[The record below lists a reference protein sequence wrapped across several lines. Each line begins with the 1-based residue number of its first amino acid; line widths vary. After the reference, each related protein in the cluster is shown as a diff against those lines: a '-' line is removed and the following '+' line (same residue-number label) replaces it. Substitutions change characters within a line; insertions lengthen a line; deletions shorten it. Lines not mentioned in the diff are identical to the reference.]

1 MNKVVIVSAQ
11 RTPVGKFRGKLS
23 NYSAVEL
30 GTAALKSAMDQIQ
43 LDPNHIQNVI
53 FGNVVQAGTGQNPAR
68 QIAVN
73 AGLPYT
79 TPGMTVNEVCGSG
92 LKSIILGKQLIQLG
106 EANVVAVG
114 GVESMTN
121 TPELILKKGDAP
133 VKSFMHDGLTD
144 VFHEIAMGLTA
155 EEIATQYNVSREA
168 QDAFAMNS
176 HLKSDKATKDGKFNL
191 EMVPLED
198 VNGETMTADELIRPE
213 SNMEDL
219 AALKTIFK
227 EDGTVT
233 AGNASALSDGGSAL
247 ILMSESYAEEHGYT
261 ILATLGAHTEIGCDP
276 LYMGYAPFY
285 AVEELLNKT
294 GKTIQDIDLVEM
306 TEAFSAQ
313 SIPVKQNLNIPDE
326 KFNIY
331 GGAIALGHPLGSTG
345 SRLVTTLTH
354 ALRQENK
361 RTGIATACI
370 GGGLGIALMIEKG
383 AGVQ

>member
-30 GTAALKSAMDQIQ
+30 GTAALKSAINKIQ
-43 LDPNHIQNVI
+43 LDPKDIENVI
-53 FGNVVQAGTGQNPAR
+53 FGNVVQAGTGQNAAR

-73 AGLPYT
+73 AGLPYE

-114 GVESMTN
+114 GIESMTN
-121 TPELILKKGDAP
+121 TPDLVLKKGDAP

-144 VFHEIAMGLTA
+144 VFHNMAMGLTA
-155 EEIATQYNVSREA
+155 EAIATKYEVTREE
-168 QDAFAMNS
+168 QDTFALNS
-176 HLKSDKATKDGKFNL
+176 HLKSDKATKAGKFN
-191 EMVPLED
+191 EEIVPLED
-198 VNGETMTADELIRPE
+198 VNGETITSDELTRPE
-213 SNMEDL
+213 STIEDL
-219 AALKTIFK
+219 ATLKTIFK

-247 ILMSESYAEEHGYT
+247 ILMSESYAKEHGYT
-261 ILATLGAHTEIGCDP
+261 ILATVGQHAEIGCDP

-285 AVEELLNKT
+285 AVESLLNKT

-313 SIPVKQNLNIPDE
+313 SIPVKKNLNIPDE

-345 SRLVTTLTH
+345 SRLVTTLAH
-354 ALRQENK
+354 ALKQEDK
-361 RTGIATACI
+361 QTGIATACI

-383 AGVQ
+383 VGL

>member
-11 RTPVGKFRGKLS
+11 RTPVGKFRGRLS

-30 GTAALKSAMDQIQ
+30 GTAALKSAINKIQ
-43 LDPNHIQNVI
+43 LDPKDIENVI
-53 FGNVVQAGTGQNPAR
+53 FGNVVQAGTGQNAAR

-73 AGLPYT
+73 AGLPYE

-121 TPELILKKGDAP
+121 TPDLILKKGDAP

-144 VFHEIAMGLTA
+144 VFHNMAMGLTA
-155 EEIATQYNVSREA
+155 EAIATKYEVTREE
-168 QDAFAMNS
+168 QDAFALNS
-176 HLKSDKATKDGKFNL
+176 HLKSDKATKAGKFN
-191 EMVPLED
+191 EEIVSLED
-198 VNGETMTADELIRPE
+198 VNGETMTSDELIRPE
-213 SNMEDL
+213 STMEDL
-219 AALKTIFK
+219 GTLKTIFK

-247 ILMSESYAEEHGYT
+247 ILMSESYAKENGYT
-261 ILATLGAHTEIGCDP
+261 ILATVGQHAEIGCDP

-285 AVEELLNKT
+285 AVKSLLNKT
-294 GKTIQDIDLVEM
+294 RKTIQDIDLVEM

-313 SIPVKQNLNIPDE
+313 SIPVKKNLNIPDE

-345 SRLVTTLTH
+345 SRLVTTLAH
-354 ALRQENK
+354 ALKQEDK
-361 RTGIATACI
+361 QTGIATACI

-383 AGVQ
+383 VGL

>member
-11 RTPVGKFRGKLS
+11 RTPVGKFKGRLS

-30 GTAALKSAMDQIQ
+30 GTAALKSAINKIQ
-43 LDPNHIQNVI
+43 LDPKDIENVI
-53 FGNVVQAGTGQNPAR
+53 FGNVVQAGTGQNAAR

-73 AGLPYT
+73 AGLPYE

-121 TPELILKKGDAP
+121 TPDLILKKGDAP

-144 VFHEIAMGLTA
+144 VFHNMAMGLTA
-155 EEIATQYNVSREA
+155 EAIATKYEVTREE
-168 QDAFAMNS
+168 QDTFALNS
-176 HLKSDKATKDGKFNL
+176 HLKSDKATKAGKFN
-191 EMVPLED
+191 EEIVPLED
-198 VNGETMTADELIRPE
+198 VNGETITSDELIRPE
-213 SNMEDL
+213 STIEDL
-219 AALKTIFK
+219 ATLKTIFK

-247 ILMSESYAEEHGYT
+247 ILMSESYAKEHGYT
-261 ILATLGAHTEIGCDP
+261 ILATVGQHAEIGCDP

-285 AVEELLNKT
+285 AVESLLNKT

-313 SIPVKQNLNIPDE
+313 SIPVKKNLNIPDE

-345 SRLVTTLTH
+345 SRLVTTLAH
-354 ALRQENK
+354 ALKQEDK
-361 RTGIATACI
+361 QTGIATACI

-383 AGVQ
+383 VGL

>member
-11 RTPVGKFRGKLS
+11 RTPVGKFRGRLS

-30 GTAALKSAMDQIQ
+30 GTAALKSAINKIQ
-43 LDPNHIQNVI
+43 LDPKDIENVI
-53 FGNVVQAGTGQNPAR
+53 FGNVVQAGTGQNAAR

-73 AGLPYT
+73 AGLPYE

-121 TPELILKKGDAP
+121 TPDLILKKGDAP

-144 VFHEIAMGLTA
+144 VFHNMAMGLTA
-155 EEIATQYNVSREA
+155 EAIATKYEVTREE
-168 QDAFAMNS
+168 QDAFALNS
-176 HLKSDKATKDGKFNL
+176 HLKSDKAKKAGKFN
-191 EMVPLED
+191 EEIVSLED
-198 VNGETMTADELIRPE
+198 VNGETMTSDELIRPE
-213 SNMEDL
+213 STMEDL
-219 AALKTIFK
+219 GTLKTIFK

-247 ILMSESYAEEHGYT
+247 ILMSESYAKEHGYT
-261 ILATLGAHTEIGCDP
+261 ILATVGQHAEIGCDP

-285 AVEELLNKT
+285 AVESLLNKT
-294 GKTIQDIDLVEM
+294 GKSIQDIDLVEM

-313 SIPVKQNLNIPDE
+313 SIPVKKNLNIPDE

-345 SRLVTTLTH
+345 SRLVTTLAH
-354 ALRQENK
+354 ALKQEDK
-361 RTGIATACI
+361 QTGIATACI

-383 AGVQ
+383 VGL

>member
-30 GTAALKSAMDQIQ
+30 GTAAFKSAINKIQ
-43 LDPNHIQNVI
+43 LDPKDIENVI
-53 FGNVVQAGTGQNPAR
+53 FGNVVQAGTGQNAAR

-73 AGLPYT
+73 AGLPYE

-114 GVESMTN
+114 GIESMTN
-121 TPELILKKGDAP
+121 TPDLVLKKGDAP

-144 VFHEIAMGLTA
+144 VFHNMAMGLTA
-155 EEIATQYNVSREA
+155 EAIATKYEVTREE
-168 QDAFAMNS
+168 QDTFALNS
-176 HLKSDKATKDGKFNL
+176 HLKSDKATKAGKFN
-191 EMVPLED
+191 EEIVPLED
-198 VNGETMTADELIRPE
+198 VNGETITSDELIRPE
-213 SNMEDL
+213 STIEDL
-219 AALKTIFK
+219 ATLKTIFK

-247 ILMSESYAEEHGYT
+247 ILMSESYAKEHGYT
-261 ILATLGAHTEIGCDP
+261 ILATVGQHAEIGCDP

-285 AVEELLNKT
+285 AVESLLNKT

-313 SIPVKQNLNIPDE
+313 SIPVKKNLNIPDE

-345 SRLVTTLTH
+345 SRLVTTLAH
-354 ALRQENK
+354 ALKQEDK
-361 RTGIATACI
+361 QTGIATACI

-383 AGVQ
+383 VGL

>member
-11 RTPVGKFRGKLS
+11 RTPVGKFRGRLS

-30 GTAALKSAMDQIQ
+30 GTAALKSAINKIQ
-43 LDPNHIQNVI
+43 LDPKDIENVI
-53 FGNVVQAGTGQNPAR
+53 FGNVVQAGTGQNAAR

-73 AGLPYT
+73 AGLPYE

-114 GVESMTN
+114 GIESMTN
-121 TPELILKKGDAP
+121 TPDLILKKGDAP

-144 VFHEIAMGLTA
+144 VFHNMAMGLTA
-155 EEIATQYNVSREA
+155 EAIATKYEVTREE
-168 QDAFAMNS
+168 QDTFALNS
-176 HLKSDKATKDGKFNL
+176 HLKSDKATKAGKFN
-191 EMVPLED
+191 EEIVPLED
-198 VNGETMTADELIRPE
+198 VNGQTITSDELIRPE
-213 SNMEDL
+213 STIEDL
-219 AALKTIFK
+219 ATLKTIFK

-247 ILMSESYAEEHGYT
+247 ILMSESYAKEHGYT
-261 ILATLGAHTEIGCDP
+261 ILATVGQHAEIGCDP

-285 AVEELLNKT
+285 AVESLLNKT

-313 SIPVKQNLNIPDE
+313 SIPVKKNLNIPDE

-345 SRLVTTLTH
+345 SRLVTTLAH
-354 ALRQENK
+354 ALKQEDK
-361 RTGIATACI
+361 QTGIATACI

-383 AGVQ
+383 VGL

>member
-11 RTPVGKFRGKLS
+11 RTPVGKFRGRLS

-30 GTAALKSAMDQIQ
+30 GTAALKSAINKIQ
-43 LDPNHIQNVI
+43 LDPKDIENVI
-53 FGNVVQAGTGQNPAR
+53 FGNVVQAGTGQNAAR

-73 AGLPYT
+73 ASLPYE

-121 TPELILKKGDAP
+121 TPDLILKKGDAP

-144 VFHEIAMGLTA
+144 VFHNMAMGLTA
-155 EEIATQYNVSREA
+155 EAIATKYEVTREE
-168 QDAFAMNS
+168 QDAFALNS
-176 HLKSDKATKDGKFNL
+176 HLKSDKATKAGKFN
-191 EMVPLED
+191 EEIVSLED
-198 VNGETMTADELIRPE
+198 VNGETMTSDELIRPE
-213 SNMEDL
+213 STMEDL
-219 AALKTIFK
+219 ATLKTIFK
-227 EDGTVT
+227 EHGTVT

-247 ILMSESYAEEHGYT
+247 ILMSESYAKEHGYT
-261 ILATLGAHTEIGCDP
+261 ILATVGQHAEIGCDP

-285 AVEELLNKT
+285 AVESLLNKT

-313 SIPVKQNLNIPDE
+313 SIPVKKNLNIPDE

-345 SRLVTTLTH
+345 SRLVTTLAH
-354 ALRQENK
+354 ALKQEDK
-361 RTGIATACI
+361 QTGIATACI

-383 AGVQ
+383 VGL

>member
-11 RTPVGKFRGKLS
+11 RTPVGKFRGRLS

-30 GTAALKSAMDQIQ
+30 GTAALKSAINKIQ
-43 LDPNHIQNVI
+43 LDPKDIENVI
-53 FGNVVQAGTGQNPAR
+53 FGNVVQAGTGQNAAR

-73 AGLPYT
+73 AGLPYE

-121 TPELILKKGDAP
+121 TPDLILKKGDAP

-144 VFHEIAMGLTA
+144 VFHNMAMGLTA
-155 EEIATQYNVSREA
+155 EAIATKYEVTREE
-168 QDAFAMNS
+168 QDAFALNS
-176 HLKSDKATKDGKFNL
+176 HLKSDKATKAGKFN
-191 EMVPLED
+191 EEIVSLED
-198 VNGETMTADELIRPE
+198 ANGETMTSDELVRPE
-213 SNMEDL
+213 STMEDL
-219 AALKTIFK
+219 GTLKTIFK

-247 ILMSESYAEEHGYT
+247 ILMSESYAKEHGYT
-261 ILATLGAHTEIGCDP
+261 ILATVGQHAEIGCDP

-285 AVEELLNKT
+285 AVESLLNKT

-313 SIPVKQNLNIPDE
+313 SIPVKKNLNIPDE

-345 SRLVTTLTH
+345 SRLVTTLAH
-354 ALRQENK
+354 ALKQEDK
-361 RTGIATACI
+361 QTGIATACI

-383 AGVQ
+383 VGL

>member
-30 GTAALKSAMDQIQ
+30 GTAALKSAINKIQ
-43 LDPNHIQNVI
+43 LDPKDIENVI
-53 FGNVVQAGTGQNPAR
+53 FGNVVQAGTGQNAAR

-73 AGLPYT
+73 AGLPYE

-114 GVESMTN
+114 GIESMTN
-121 TPELILKKGDAP
+121 TPELVLKKGDAP

-144 VFHEIAMGLTA
+144 VFHNMAMGLTA
-155 EEIATQYNVSREA
+155 EAIATKYEVTREE
-168 QDAFAMNS
+168 QDAFALNS
-176 HLKSDKATKDGKFNL
+176 HLKSDKATKAGKFN
-191 EMVPLED
+191 EEIVPLED
-198 VNGETMTADELIRPE
+198 VNGETITSDELIRPE
-213 SNMEDL
+213 STMEDL
-219 AALKTIFK
+219 ATLKTIFK

-247 ILMSESYAEEHGYT
+247 ILMSESYAKEHGYT
-261 ILATLGAHTEIGCDP
+261 ILATVGQHAEIGCDP

-285 AVEELLNKT
+285 AVESLLNKT

-313 SIPVKQNLNIPDE
+313 SIPVKKNLNIPDE

-345 SRLVTTLTH
+345 SRLVTTLAH
-354 ALRQENK
+354 ALKQEDK
-361 RTGIATACI
+361 QTGIATACI

-383 AGVQ
+383 VGL

>member
-30 GTAALKSAMDQIQ
+30 GTAALKSAINKIQ
-43 LDPNHIQNVI
+43 LDPKDIENVI
-53 FGNVVQAGTGQNPAR
+53 FGNVVQAGTGQNAAR

-73 AGLPYT
+73 AGLPYE

-114 GVESMTN
+114 GIESMTN
-121 TPELILKKGDAP
+121 TPDLVLKKGDAP

-144 VFHEIAMGLTA
+144 VFHNMAMGLTA
-155 EEIATQYNVSREA
+155 EAIATKYEVTREE
-168 QDAFAMNS
+168 QDTFALNS
-176 HLKSDKATKDGKFNL
+176 HLKSDKATKAGKFNEEIVL
-191 EMVPLED
+191 LED
-198 VNGETMTADELIRPE
+198 VNGETITSDELIRPE
-213 SNMEDL
+213 STIEDL
-219 AALKTIFK
+219 ATLKTIFK

-247 ILMSESYAEEHGYT
+247 ILMSESYAKEHGYT
-261 ILATLGAHTEIGCDP
+261 ILATVGQHAEIGCDP

-285 AVEELLNKT
+285 AVESLLNKT

-313 SIPVKQNLNIPDE
+313 SIPVKKNLNIPDE

-345 SRLVTTLTH
+345 SRLVTTLAH
-354 ALRQENK
+354 ALKQEDK
-361 RTGIATACI
+361 QTGIATACI

-383 AGVQ
+383 VGL

>member
-30 GTAALKSAMDQIQ
+30 GTAALKSAINKIQ
-43 LDPNHIQNVI
+43 LDPKDIENVI
-53 FGNVVQAGTGQNPAR
+53 FGNVVQAGTGQNAAR

-73 AGLPYT
+73 AGLPYEI
-79 TPGMTVNEVCGSG
+79 PGMTVNEVCGSG

-114 GVESMTN
+114 GIESMTN
-121 TPELILKKGDAP
+121 TPDLVLKKGDAP

-144 VFHEIAMGLTA
+144 VFHNMAMGLTA
-155 EEIATQYNVSREA
+155 EAIATKYEVTREE
-168 QDAFAMNS
+168 QDAFALNS
-176 HLKSDKATKDGKFNL
+176 HLKSDKATKAGKFN
-191 EMVPLED
+191 EEIVPLED
-198 VNGETMTADELIRPE
+198 VNGETITSDELIRPE
-213 SNMEDL
+213 STMEDL
-219 AALKTIFK
+219 ATLKTIFK

-247 ILMSESYAEEHGYT
+247 ILMSESYAKEHGYT
-261 ILATLGAHTEIGCDP
+261 ILATVGQHAEIGCDP

-285 AVEELLNKT
+285 AVESLLNKT

-313 SIPVKQNLNIPDE
+313 SIPVKKNLNIPDE

-345 SRLVTTLTH
+345 SRLVTTLAH
-354 ALRQENK
+354 ALKQEDK
-361 RTGIATACI
+361 QTGIATACI

-383 AGVQ
+383 VGL

>member
-11 RTPVGKFRGKLS
+11 RTPVGKFRGRLS

-30 GTAALKSAMDQIQ
+30 GTAALKSAINKIQ
-43 LDPNHIQNVI
+43 LDPKDIENVI
-53 FGNVVQAGTGQNPAR
+53 FGNVVQAGTGQNAAR

-73 AGLPYT
+73 AGLPYE

-106 EANVVAVG
+106 DANVVAVG
-114 GVESMTN
+114 GIESMTN
-121 TPELILKKGDAP
+121 TPDLILKKGDAP

-144 VFHEIAMGLTA
+144 VFHNMAMGLTA
-155 EEIATQYNVSREA
+155 EAIATKYEVTREE
-168 QDAFAMNS
+168 QDTFALNS
-176 HLKSDKATKDGKFNL
+176 HLKSDKATKAGKFN
-191 EMVPLED
+191 EEIVPLED
-198 VNGETMTADELIRPE
+198 VNGETITSDELIRPE
-213 SNMEDL
+213 STIEDL
-219 AALKTIFK
+219 ATLKTIFK

-247 ILMSESYAEEHGYT
+247 ILMSESYAKEHGYT
-261 ILATLGAHTEIGCDP
+261 ILATVGQHAEIGCDP

-285 AVEELLNKT
+285 AVESLLNKT

-313 SIPVKQNLNIPDE
+313 SIPVKKNLNIPDE

-345 SRLVTTLTH
+345 SRLVTTLAH
-354 ALRQENK
+354 ALKQEDK
-361 RTGIATACI
+361 QTGIATACI

-383 AGVQ
+383 VGL

>member
-11 RTPVGKFRGKLS
+11 RTPVGKFRGRLS

-30 GTAALKSAMDQIQ
+30 GTAALKSAINKIQ
-43 LDPNHIQNVI
+43 LDPKDIENVI
-53 FGNVVQAGTGQNPAR
+53 FGNVVQAGTGQNAAR

-73 AGLPYT
+73 AGLPYE

-121 TPELILKKGDAP
+121 TPDLILKKGDAP

-144 VFHEIAMGLTA
+144 VFHDMAMGLTA
-155 EEIATQYNVSREA
+155 EAIATKYEVSREE
-168 QDAFAMNS
+168 QDAFALNS
-176 HLKSDKATKDGKFNL
+176 HLKSDKATKAGKFN
-191 EMVPLED
+191 EEIVSLED
-198 VNGETMTADELIRPE
+198 VNGEIMTSDELIRPE
-213 SNMEDL
+213 STMEDL
-219 AALKTIFK
+219 ATLKTIFK

-247 ILMSESYAEEHGYT
+247 ILMSESYAKEHGYT
-261 ILATLGAHTEIGCDP
+261 ILATVGQHAEIGCDP

-285 AVEELLNKT
+285 AVESLLNKT

-313 SIPVKQNLNIPDE
+313 SIPVKKNLNIPDE

-345 SRLVTTLTH
+345 SRLVTTLAH
-354 ALRQENK
+354 ALKQENK
-361 RTGIATACI
+361 QTGIATACI

-383 AGVQ
+383 VGL

>member
-23 NYSAVEL
+23 NYTAVEL
-30 GTAALKSAMDQIQ
+30 GTAALKSAINKIQ
-43 LDPNHIQNVI
+43 LDPKDIENVI
-53 FGNVVQAGTGQNPAR
+53 FGNVVQAGTGQNAAR

-73 AGLPYT
+73 AGLPYE

-114 GVESMTN
+114 GIESMTN
-121 TPELILKKGDAP
+121 TPDLVLKKGDAP

-144 VFHEIAMGLTA
+144 VFHNMAMGLTA
-155 EEIATQYNVSREA
+155 EAIATKYEVTREE
-168 QDAFAMNS
+168 QDAFALNS
-176 HLKSDKATKDGKFNL
+176 HLKSDKATKAGKFN
-191 EMVPLED
+191 EEIVPLED
-198 VNGETMTADELIRPE
+198 VNGETITSDELIRPE
-213 SNMEDL
+213 STIEDL
-219 AALKTIFK
+219 ATLKTIFK

-247 ILMSESYAEEHGYT
+247 ILMSESYAKEHGYT
-261 ILATLGAHTEIGCDP
+261 ILATVGQHAEIGCDP

-285 AVEELLNKT
+285 AVESLLNKT

-313 SIPVKQNLNIPDE
+313 SIPVKKNLNIPDE

-345 SRLVTTLTH
+345 SRLVTTLAH
-354 ALRQENK
+354 ALKQEDK
-361 RTGIATACI
+361 QTGIATACI

-383 AGVQ
+383 VGL

>member
-11 RTPVGKFRGKLS
+11 RTPVGKFRGRLS

-30 GTAALKSAMDQIQ
+30 GTAALKSAINKIQ
-43 LDPNHIQNVI
+43 LDPKDIENVI
-53 FGNVVQAGTGQNPAR
+53 FGNVVQAGTGQNAAR

-73 AGLPYT
+73 AGLPYE

-121 TPELILKKGDAP
+121 TPDLILKKGDAP

-144 VFHEIAMGLTA
+144 VFHNMAMGLTA
-155 EEIATQYNVSREA
+155 EAIATKYEVTREE
-168 QDAFAMNS
+168 QDAFALNS
-176 HLKSDKATKDGKFNL
+176 HLKSDKATKAGKFN
-191 EMVPLED
+191 EEIVSLED
-198 VNGETMTADELIRPE
+198 VNGETMTSDELIRPE
-213 SNMEDL
+213 STVEDL
-219 AALKTIFK
+219 ATLKTIFK

-247 ILMSESYAEEHGYT
+247 ILMSESYAKEHGYT
-261 ILATLGAHTEIGCDP
+261 ILATVGQHAEIGCDP

-285 AVEELLNKT
+285 AVESLLNKT

-313 SIPVKQNLNIPDE
+313 SIPVKKNLNIPDE

-345 SRLVTTLTH
+345 SRLVTTLAH
-354 ALRQENK
+354 ALKQEDK
-361 RTGIATACI
+361 QTGIATACI

-383 AGVQ
+383 VGL

>member
-23 NYSAVEL
+23 NYTAVEL
-30 GTAALKSAMDQIQ
+30 GTAALKSAINKIQ
-43 LDPNHIQNVI
+43 LDPKDIENVI
-53 FGNVVQAGTGQNPAR
+53 FGNVVQAGTGQNAAR

-73 AGLPYT
+73 ARLPYE

-121 TPELILKKGDAP
+121 TPDLILKKGDAP

-144 VFHEIAMGLTA
+144 VFHNMAMGLTA
-155 EEIATQYNVSREA
+155 EAIATKYEVTREE
-168 QDAFAMNS
+168 QDAFALNS
-176 HLKSDKATKDGKFNL
+176 HLKSDKATKAGKFN
-191 EMVPLED
+191 EEIVSLED
-198 VNGETMTADELIRPE
+198 VNGETMTSDELIRPE
-213 SNMEDL
+213 STMEDL
-219 AALKTIFK
+219 ATLKTIFK

-247 ILMSESYAEEHGYT
+247 ILMSESYAKEHGYT
-261 ILATLGAHTEIGCDP
+261 ILATVGQHAEIGCDP

-285 AVEELLNKT
+285 AVESLLNKT

-313 SIPVKQNLNIPDE
+313 SIPVKKNLNIPDE

-345 SRLVTTLTH
+345 SRLVTTLAH
-354 ALRQENK
+354 ALKQEDK
-361 RTGIATACI
+361 QTGIATACI

-383 AGVQ
+383 VGL

>member
-11 RTPVGKFRGKLS
+11 RTPVGKFKGRLS

-30 GTAALKSAMDQIQ
+30 GTAALKSAINKIQ
-43 LDPNHIQNVI
+43 LDPKDIENVI
-53 FGNVVQAGTGQNPAR
+53 FGNVVQAGTGQNAAR

-73 AGLPYT
+73 AGLPYE

-121 TPELILKKGDAP
+121 TPDLILKKGDAP

-144 VFHEIAMGLTA
+144 VFHNMAMGLTA
-155 EEIATQYNVSREA
+155 EAIATKYEVTREE
-168 QDAFAMNS
+168 QDTFALNS
-176 HLKSDKATKDGKFNL
+176 HLKSDKATKAGKFN
-191 EMVPLED
+191 EEIVSLED
-198 VNGETMTADELIRPE
+198 VNGETMTSDELIRPE
-213 SNMEDL
+213 STMEDL
-219 AALKTIFK
+219 AILKTIFK

-247 ILMSESYAEEHGYT
+247 ILMSESYAKEHGYT
-261 ILATLGAHTEIGCDP
+261 ILATVGQHAEIGCDP

-285 AVEELLNKT
+285 AVESLLNKT

-313 SIPVKQNLNIPDE
+313 SIPVKKNLNIPDE

-345 SRLVTTLTH
+345 SRLVTTLAH
-354 ALRQENK
+354 ALKQEDK
-361 RTGIATACI
+361 QTGIATACI

-383 AGVQ
+383 VGL

>member
-11 RTPVGKFRGKLS
+11 RTPVGKFRGRLS

-30 GTAALKSAMDQIQ
+30 GTAALKSAINKIQ
-43 LDPNHIQNVI
+43 LDPKDIENVI
-53 FGNVVQAGTGQNPAR
+53 FGNVVQAGTGQNAAR

-73 AGLPYT
+73 AGLPYE

-114 GVESMTN
+114 GIESMTN
-121 TPELILKKGDAP
+121 TPDLILKKGDAP

-144 VFHEIAMGLTA
+144 VFHNMAMGLTA
-155 EEIATQYNVSREA
+155 EAIATKYEVTREE
-168 QDAFAMNS
+168 QDTFALNS
-176 HLKSDKATKDGKFNL
+176 HLKSDKATKAGKFN
-191 EMVPLED
+191 EEIVPLED
-198 VNGETMTADELIRPE
+198 VNGEKITSDELIRPE
-213 SNMEDL
+213 STIEDL
-219 AALKTIFK
+219 ATLKTIFK

-247 ILMSESYAEEHGYT
+247 ILMSESYAKEHGYT
-261 ILATLGAHTEIGCDP
+261 ILATVGQHAEIGCDP

-285 AVEELLNKT
+285 AVESLLNKT

-313 SIPVKQNLNIPDE
+313 SIPVKKNLNIPDE

-345 SRLVTTLTH
+345 SRLVTTLAH
-354 ALRQENK
+354 ALKQEDK
-361 RTGIATACI
+361 QTGIATACI

-383 AGVQ
+383 VGL

>member
-11 RTPVGKFRGKLS
+11 RTPVGKFRGRLS

-30 GTAALKSAMDQIQ
+30 GTAALKSAINKIQ
-43 LDPNHIQNVI
+43 LDPKDIDNVI
-53 FGNVVQAGTGQNPAR
+53 FGNVVQAGTGQNAAR

-73 AGLPYT
+73 AGLPYE

-114 GVESMTN
+114 GIESMTN
-121 TPELILKKGDAP
+121 TPDLILKKGDAP

-144 VFHEIAMGLTA
+144 VFHNMAMGLTA
-155 EEIATQYNVSREA
+155 EAIATKYEVTREE
-168 QDAFAMNS
+168 QDTFALNS
-176 HLKSDKATKDGKFNL
+176 HLKSDKATKAGKFN
-191 EMVPLED
+191 EEIVPLED
-198 VNGETMTADELIRPE
+198 VNGETIISDELIRPE
-213 SNMEDL
+213 STIEDL
-219 AALKTIFK
+219 ATLKTIFK

-247 ILMSESYAEEHGYT
+247 ILMSESYAKEHGYT
-261 ILATLGAHTEIGCDP
+261 ILATVGQHAEIGCDP

-285 AVEELLNKT
+285 AVESLLNKT

-313 SIPVKQNLNIPDE
+313 SIPVKKNLNIPDE

-345 SRLVTTLTH
+345 SRLVTTLAH
-354 ALRQENK
+354 ALKQEDK
-361 RTGIATACI
+361 QTGIATACI

-383 AGVQ
+383 VGL

>member
-23 NYSAVEL
+23 NYTAVEL
-30 GTAALKSAMDQIQ
+30 GTAALKSAINKIQ
-43 LDPNHIQNVI
+43 LDPKDIENVI
-53 FGNVVQAGTGQNPAR
+53 FGNVVQAGTGQNAAR

-73 AGLPYT
+73 AGLPYE

-114 GVESMTN
+114 GIESMTN
-121 TPELILKKGDAP
+121 TPDLVLKKGDAP

-144 VFHEIAMGLTA
+144 VFHNMAMGLTA
-155 EEIATQYNVSREA
+155 EAIATKYEVTREE
-168 QDAFAMNS
+168 QDTFALNS
-176 HLKSDKATKDGKFNL
+176 HLKSDKATKAGKFN
-191 EMVPLED
+191 EEIVPLED
-198 VNGETMTADELIRPE
+198 VNGETITSDELIRPE
-213 SNMEDL
+213 STIEDL
-219 AALKTIFK
+219 ATLKTIFK

-247 ILMSESYAEEHGYT
+247 ILMSESYAKEYGYT
-261 ILATLGAHTEIGCDP
+261 ILATVGQHAEIGCDP

-285 AVEELLNKT
+285 AVESLLNKT

-313 SIPVKQNLNIPDE
+313 SIPVKKNLNIPDE

-345 SRLVTTLTH
+345 SRLVTTLAH
-354 ALRQENK
+354 ALKQEDK
-361 RTGIATACI
+361 QTGIATACI

-383 AGVQ
+383 VGL